1 MGQIW
6 KEFGKVTAIRVYCV
20 IKSILH
26 LKGGGGETV
35 QIWSASCDLGQPP
48 WVVPF
53 LFWESVRGLCQES
66 ILYVLKIS
74 ISTLPSW
81 LLGYNVEFEVSRS
94 HISERCKPS
103 ESQASPRVIEA
114 ILSSLLTLNSITV
127 WHQHICFNVP
137 AFWPSLRDA
146 LISCI
151 LRDDKCYERAIS
163 IFVKLLLCD

>member
-35 QIWSASCDLGQPP
+35 QNWSASCDLGQPP

-74 ISTLPSW
+74 ISTLPS
-81 LLGYNVEFEVSRS
+81 
-94 HISERCKPS
+94 
-103 ESQASPRVIEA
+103 
-114 ILSSLLTLNSITV
+114 
-127 WHQHICFNVP
+127 
-137 AFWPSLRDA
+137 
-146 LISCI
+146 
-151 LRDDKCYERAIS
+151 
-163 IFVKLLLCD
+163 